1 MREMKDSAI
10 SLIAIVRYHFF
21 FYLTNFLPLLF
32 QWIADNNIQ
41 QQSFRSRNT
50 RQLFNFLFIEPT
62 KDTRTQAFTFGSKN
76 NMGSC
81 NAYINQ
87 GEMLVFHFTSQK
99 RSNIGRFLHYQ
110 DMYGCI
116 LRKLIHTKP
125 GSSLP
130 YFAGKF
136 SVRNH
141 HKLPRLCIAS

>member
-21 FYLTNFLPLLF
+21 FHLTNFLPLLF

-50 RQLFNFLFIEPT
+50 RQLFNFFSSNQPRIHEP
-62 KDTRTQAFTFGSKN
+62 KPSLSAARTIWEAAMPTSIRGKCLSFT
-76 NMGSC
+76 
-81 NAYINQ
+81 
-87 GEMLVFHFTSQK
+87 LPPK
-99 RSNIGRFLHYQ
+99 REV
-110 DMYGCI
+110 I
-116 LRKLIHTKP
+116 LADSSTIRICTGASFKLIHTKP